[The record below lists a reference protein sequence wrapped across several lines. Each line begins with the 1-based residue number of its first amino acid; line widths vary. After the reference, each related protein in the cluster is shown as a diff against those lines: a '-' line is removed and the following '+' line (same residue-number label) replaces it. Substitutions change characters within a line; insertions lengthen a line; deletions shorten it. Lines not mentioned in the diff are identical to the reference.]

1 MLQSLKTL
9 AGFVTSGT
17 GIHPEDAPDEVEYF
31 TVTFSRGIPV
41 EINGSPTT
49 LLQAMLEANRIG
61 GRNGIGVGIHTVEN
75 RFVGIKSRGFTSRPG
90 WTCSEGATNICFN
103 LFWIDARRRA
113 RRVFNQVSD
122 TVAEQIYQGYWF
134 DPATQ
139 SLLGSIEP
147 FTRLAQGTITVGL
160 YKGNVSFYAAGGVP
174 HSIYSEETA
183 SMEAVGDFDHTDSEG
198 FVSVLGVGAR
208 ALAVGGQIE

>member
-1 MLQSLKTL
+1 MELL
-9 AGFVTSGT
+9 GRCY
-17 GIHPEDAPDEVEYF
+17 EY
-31 TVTFSRGIPV
+31 
-41 EINGSPTT
+41 
-49 LLQAMLEANRIG
+49 LLQLI
-61 GRNGIGVGIHTVEN
+61 
-75 RFVGIKSRGFTSRPG
+75 
-90 WTCSEGATNICFN
+90 
-103 LFWIDARRRA
+103 LDRRA
-113 RRVFNQVSD
+113 RRVFNHVSD

-139 SLLGSIEP
+139 SLLASIEP
-147 FTRLAQGTITVGL
+147 YTRLAQGTITVGL
-160 YKGNVSFYAAGGVP
+160 YKGNVSFHAAGGVP